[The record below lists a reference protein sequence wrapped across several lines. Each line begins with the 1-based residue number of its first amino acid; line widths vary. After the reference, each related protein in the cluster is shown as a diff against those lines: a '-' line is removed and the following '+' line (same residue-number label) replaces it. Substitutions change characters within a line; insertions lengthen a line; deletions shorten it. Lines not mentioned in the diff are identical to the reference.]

1 MGAAVRHASHYLEG
15 QKADK
20 KLLLILT
27 DGEPADIDVTD
38 EKLLI
43 EDTHKAVDELST
55 KGIYTHCISLD
66 KKADDYIEDIFGAG
80 GYTVIDNVEKLPE
93 KLPMLFTA
101 LTS

>member
-1 MGAAVRHASHYLEG
+1 

-27 DGEPADIDVTD
+27 DGEPADIDVSD
-38 EKLLI
+38 DKLLI

-66 KKADDYIEDIFGAG
+66 KKADDYIQDIFGVG

-93 KLPMLFTA
+93 KLPLLFTA